1 MKKLMFYFGV
11 CLFVSF
17 LAFSCT
23 KNALTETQTQ
33 SEPKEEF
40 YDGDEYDQGLVVED
54 PEEADEPEDI
64 DYDADASKKTKIIK
78 IVGSRAAPQMG
89 VDSNCLAAKKDY
101 TVMNGYGL
109 AVYFDRPDT
118 IVSITLNNSDIAI
131 DAIDPINPIYGYGVE
146 LLLIKNQDYFYGGGN
161 PFRAKNVK
169 FTLKNTKNETF
180 SFYRKLIN
188 YDDASPYPNNRG
200 YPVFGSSIFGAY
212 LEFYKVKAFTG
223 TVPDIRPIETWASI
237 IPQTFA
243 PEKGIVLSYNA
254 DNTKLAVITTDPV
267 VTAATATKP
276 KKWKFKIVE
285 WNAKCNGRRNTK
297 SVSITDVTKIP
308 SCFGT
313 GFATKFYEH

>member
-64 DYDADASKKTKIIK
+64 DYDGDAAKTKVIS
-78 IVGSRAAPQMG
+78 VTSTTAAQTSSK
-89 VDSNCLAAKKDY
+89 DAACLVAVKDY
-101 TVMNGYGL
+101 L
-109 AVYFDRPDT
+109 APFTGTEIVVAFNQKDT
-118 IVSITLNNSDIAI
+118 IKSVTTNNPNVFIDDFYQQNGTLYILSYVSQYHQNISNFF
-131 DAIDPINPIYGYGVE
+131 G
-146 LLLIKNQDYFYGGGN
+146 K
-161 PFRAKNVK
+161 KNVK
-169 FTLKNTKNETF
+169 FTLTNNRNQTIN
-180 SFYRKLIN
+180 FYKKLIN
-188 YDDASPYPNNRG
+188 SDNTDSYASG
-200 YPVFGSSIFGAY
+200 GGDLLFGSSRFGAY
-212 LEFYKVKAFTG
+212 IEFYKTKAFTG
-223 TVPDIRPIETWASI
+223 TVPDIRPIETWANI
-237 IPQTFA
+237 TTETFA

-313 GFATKFYEH
+313 AFATKFYEY